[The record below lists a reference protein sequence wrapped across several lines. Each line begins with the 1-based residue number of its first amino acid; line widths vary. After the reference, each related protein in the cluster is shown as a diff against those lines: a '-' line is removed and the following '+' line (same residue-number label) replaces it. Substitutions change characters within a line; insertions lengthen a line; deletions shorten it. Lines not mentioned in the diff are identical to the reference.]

1 MSTMISLSKEM
12 SRMTMDQ
19 VKEACPYAFKRI
31 PTNPGVSGKYT
42 VANTEDV
49 INDLAKFG
57 WYPVEAKQ
65 CRAKKGS
72 KGIRSFHMVA
82 LQNDDVTIPDPNG
95 GTEAYVRIILQ
106 NSHDGFNS
114 FKFMMGLYR
123 CICSNGLVVCDAE
136 FSAFSIRHI
145 NYNFEELR
153 KIVEKVVATVPGII
167 DKRNIMSKTELTEEQ
182 KREMAVETY
191 RIRKNLT
198 REAKLVLDDAT
209 INDLLFPTRKEDEG
223 NSLWK
228 VFNVLQEKMIK
239 GGFSATGKNGKA
251 RKQRPISSV
260 KKDADYNQQ
269 LWALAEKYIPAT
281 VAA

>member
-1 MSTMISLSKEM
+1 MISLSKEM

-19 VKEACPYAFKRI
+19 VKEACPYVSKRT

-65 CRAKKGS
+65 CRTKKGS

-153 KIVEKVVATVPGII
+153 KIVEKVVATGPGII
-167 DKRNIMSKTELTEEQ
+167 DKRNTMVKTKLTEEQ

-191 RIRKNLT
+191 RIRKNLA

-223 NSLWK
+223 NSLWQ

-269 LWALAEKYIPAT
+269 LWALAEKYMPAT